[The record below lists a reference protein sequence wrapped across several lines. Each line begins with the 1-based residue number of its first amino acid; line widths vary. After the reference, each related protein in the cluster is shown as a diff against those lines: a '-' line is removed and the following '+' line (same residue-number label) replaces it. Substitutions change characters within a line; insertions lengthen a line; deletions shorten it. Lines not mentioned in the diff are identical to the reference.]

1 MVRLKS
7 CTFKFNFAIIL
18 FRFHQYL
25 YELKI
30 SIFTKKISYC
40 IMVWSHMS
48 FKHSSYLWRISD
60 CLKSH
65 CVIFITGDIYE
76 NVPKDKRYSKLDF
89 FLVSFYLNNQ
99 PNALYLRILS
109 FLSSNQ
115 AENSRGVHG
124 GYILMTDKRCMK
136 CQLNGKN

>member
-1 MVRLKS
+1 M
-7 CTFKFNFAIIL
+7 
-18 FRFHQYL
+18 
-25 YELKI
+25 
-30 SIFTKKISYC
+30 
-40 IMVWSHMS
+40 
-48 FKHSSYLWRISD
+48 
-60 CLKSH
+60 KSH

-89 FLVSFYLNNQ
+89 LLVSFYLNNQ
-99 PNALYLRILS
+99 PNAQYLRILS
-109 FLSSNQ
+109 FLSSSH